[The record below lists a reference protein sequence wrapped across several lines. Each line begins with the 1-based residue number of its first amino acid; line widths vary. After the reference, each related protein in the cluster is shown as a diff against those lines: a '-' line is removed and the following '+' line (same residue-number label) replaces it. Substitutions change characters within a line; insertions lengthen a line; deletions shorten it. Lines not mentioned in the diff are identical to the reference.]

1 MIPTDDEP
9 AIGPAEPVEPT
20 PPQPPAVTSSR
31 PVMGLVALATSLLVL
46 LVAIWW
52 TGAAAPRVRVH
63 HTSSSGE
70 ADPATGWAYASFE
83 ITNDGRFPV
92 AVRSVALERERK
104 AGEARLYLRD
114 PDVPAGG
121 RAYPVN
127 PSGLVGRV
135 DLAELAP
142 FELAGGTSREVVA
155 LFEVRCPGDWP
166 TGAEVEVRSR
176 LGITRTERLDGPPLG
191 TWSTPTSC

>member
-20 PPQPPAVTSSR
+20 SPQPPAVTSSR
-31 PVMGLVALATSLLVL
+31 PVTGLVALATSLLVL

-92 AVRSVALERERK
+92 AANISAFVMPASSPARHGRK
-104 AGEARLYLRD
+104 SACCSGKYARLPSIVTTRVLR
-114 PDVPAGG
+114 
-121 RAYPVN
+121 
-127 PSGLVGRV
+127 
-135 DLAELAP
+135 
-142 FELAGGTSREVVA
+142 
-155 LFEVRCPGDWP
+155 
-166 TGAEVEVRSR
+166 
-176 LGITRTERLDGPPLG
+176 
-191 TWSTPTSC
+191 